1 MTVYETLA
9 KEILNYVGG
18 KDNVNSLTHCITRL
32 RFKLKDESIAQDE
45 ALKNLEGV
53 VTVMKSAGQYQV
65 VIGNQVQDVYEQ
77 LVPLLHAE
85 QPQTVQDAEKEKL
98 LDRFVDIIS
107 GIFQPILGIMAACG
121 MIKGLNMLF
130 MTCSGWKGT
139 CALYY

>member
-77 LVPLLHAE
+77 LAPLYMQSSRRRCRMLRKRSCWIALWISY
-85 QPQTVQDAEKEKL
+85 PVFSS
-98 LDRFVDIIS
+98 RF
-107 GIFQPILGIMAACG
+107 
-121 MIKGLNMLF
+121 
-130 MTCSGWKGT
+130 
-139 CALYY
+139 

>member
-107 GIFQPILGIMAACG
+107 SRF
-121 MIKGLNMLF
+121 
-130 MTCSGWKGT
+130 
-139 CALYY
+139 